1 MTDTDEIKIKRNLT
15 ALVEFS
21 RIINSSHDL
30 DFILNNI
37 LFTCMGKFFVTK
49 GLIAIK
55 YGERLELKSFKGLS
69 ENVLSNFPELKANK
83 EFIYNESF
91 KEFLNNSGLQII
103 EKINSSKGCIGI
115 ICLGEK
121 LNKVPFTE
129 DDLEFLKTILN
140 ISATAVQNSLVV
152 DELTK
157 VNRVLDSRVNRLS
170 SLFELSK
177 EFGLFSEST
186 KVARLLIISL

>member
-69 ENVLSNFPELKANK
+69 ENVLSNFPELKPIKNS
-83 EFIYNESF
+83 FIMNPLKSF
-91 KEFLNNSGLQII
+91 
-103 EKINSSKGCIGI
+103 
-115 ICLGEK
+115 
-121 LNKVPFTE
+121 
-129 DDLEFLKTILN
+129 
-140 ISATAVQNSLVV
+140 
-152 DELTK
+152 
-157 VNRVLDSRVNRLS
+157 
-170 SLFELSK
+170 
-177 EFGLFSEST
+177 
-186 KVARLLIISL
+186 